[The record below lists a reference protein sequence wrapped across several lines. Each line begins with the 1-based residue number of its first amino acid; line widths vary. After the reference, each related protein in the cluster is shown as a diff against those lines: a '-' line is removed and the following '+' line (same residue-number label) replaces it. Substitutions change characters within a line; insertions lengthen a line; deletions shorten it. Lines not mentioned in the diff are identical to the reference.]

1 MIFLMIH
8 MSMTMKKTRVLS
20 IDIGIVN
27 LSFCIVDF
35 IHDDDST
42 IFELVHIEKAQIGK
56 MSQKACVLAENA
68 IQFFRGSDAI
78 NEEMIDY
85 IFIEHQLSKAI
96 KNTVVGYAT
105 YCYFYSDSLISQ
117 AETVVRFI
125 PPRAKFRAVDL
136 GFPDENVL
144 KGYLPNKMKSRDL
157 KKLSI
162 LIAKRLFAEYD
173 VKKGLEAMIEY
184 KPKLDDVSDVFCQ
197 SFSIYLEEG
206 DFKSKSRKLS

>member
-1 MIFLMIH
+1 MIPVY
-8 MSMTMKKTRVLS
+8 MTMSKTRVLS

-42 IFELVHIEKAQIGK
+42 TFELVHIEKAQIGK
-56 MSQKACVLAENA
+56 MSHRAYVLAENA
-68 IQFFRGSDAI
+68 IKFFKDSDAI

-105 YCYFYSDSLISQ
+105 YSYFYSDCLIR
-117 AETVVRFI
+117 ERDTVVRFV
-125 PPRAKFRAVDL
+125 PPRSKFKAVNL
-136 GFPDENVL
+136 GFPDDDVL
-144 KGYLPNKMKSRDL
+144 NGYDHNKMKSKDL

-162 LIAKRLFAEYD
+162 LIATTLFNTYE
-173 VKKGLEAMIEY
+173 VQKGLEALIEY
-184 KPKLDDVSDVFCQ
+184 KSKKDDVCDVFCQ
-197 SFSIYLEEG
+197 SFAVYLEDG